1 MYGSLLP
8 IKSKRIMKHQYRL
21 RICSLNRNIRMKSSA
36 SIEGSAT
43 KTYKNQPAQSK
54 GNTIRR
60 EGRRMEISKKLAEAM
75 NDQINYELYSGYIY
89 LSMAAWFEEKN
100 LDGMAQWMKSQANE
114 EYAHALK
121 FWDHIVERGG
131 RVLLTTIE
139 APKTKWTSPLEAWED
154 AYQHERKVTERIF
167 KIGKIAE
174 KEGDRSATPLL
185 QWFYNE
191 QVEEEEQTMNVRDK
205 LKMIGDATGALL
217 MLDAKLGQREG

>member
-1 MYGSLLP
+1 
-8 IKSKRIMKHQYRL
+8 MK
-21 RICSLNRNIRMKSSA
+21 
-36 SIEGSAT
+36 
-43 KTYKNQPAQSK
+43 
-54 GNTIRR
+54 
-60 EGRRMEISKKLAEAM
+60 ISKKLADAI

-89 LSMAAWFEEKN
+89 LSMAAWFEDQN
-100 LDGMAQWMKSQANE
+100 LDGMAHWMKNQASE
-114 EYAHALK
+114 EYTHALK

-139 APKTKWTSPLEAWED
+139 APKTEWTSPLEAWED

-174 KEGDRSATPLL
+174 KEGDKSATPLL

-217 MLDAKLGQREG
+217 MFDAKLGQREG